1 MSKLCT
7 NYAGIVCYN
16 SAHVLKRGSV
26 LNVVREDGTTRQVA
40 MPDAL
45 HAMYH
50 LVDNPGSVGSTA
62 KGYMSCFNIE
72 TGQNVN
78 KVEVAGDLPPVVASN
93 TSDTALV
100 YDPCDRSLAVLDWR
114 AGKASYCDKSGEV
127 AIACPIPGTGTAVV
141 YEVKTIPIRNNPKH
155 IGYLRLVPIGPESTI
170 DRQAR
175 HDISQEVLF
184 TPNEICE
191 IDAVTFGGNVWVV
204 MSSPNEVCVV
214 IIAPDNSRIVRAF
227 RCSPSQYVSDE
238 TTYFGRAQIGFA
250 VDNSSAIGFTVPDSS
265 GGMSTWWVTPEIVA
279 SGAAK
284 VAPHYELPQADDDG
298 PVTYVVDEAQRQFA
312 IGVDADGTIGDI
324 MHRMNVA

>member
-62 KGYMSCFNIE
+62 NCYMSCFNIE

-141 YEVKTIPIRNNPKH
+141 YEVKTIPIRGNPKH

-170 DRQAR
+170 DRHAR
-175 HDISQEVLF
+175 HDISQELLLA
-184 TPNEICE
+184 PDEIRE
-191 IDAVTFGGNVWVV
+191 VDAVTFGGNVWVV
-204 MSSPNEVCVV
+204 LSSPDEVCIVV
-214 IIAPDNSRIVRAF
+214 IAPDNSRIVRVF
-227 RCSPSQYVSDE
+227 RCSPSIHVDE
-238 TTYFGRAQIGFA
+238 DAEYFGRAQIGFA
-250 VDNSSAIGFTVPDSS
+250 VDDPSAICFTVPDSS

-279 SGAAK
+279 SGATK
-284 VAPHYELPQADDDG
+284 VAPHYDLPKDDEG
-298 PVTYVVDEAQRQFA
+298 PVTYVVDGAQRQFA
-312 IGVDADGTIGDI
+312 VGVDGDGNIGDI